1 MIDSKDGIH
10 PYGWK
15 IQGVSR
21 LVIGEYAEVDAK
33 AEAKR
38 IGGTCEAFPLYT
50 APLPASEWVGLS
62 PEDYTTIQARIPD
75 TDTVCEFVFADI
87 VAAVEATLKG
97 KNT

>member
-38 IGGTCEAFPLYT
+38 IGGTCEAIPLYT
-50 APLPASEWVGLS
+50 APLPVREWVGLS
-62 PEDYTTIQARIPD
+62 TEDYEAIRARIPD
-75 TDTVCEFVFADI
+75 SVSDFVFADI
-87 VAAVEATLKG
+87 VATVEAKLKQ
-97 KNT
+97 KNHD